1 MRYLP
6 WGLFTSEDRE
16 GPPMGAEDET
26 PSCVHS
32 TPHGAR
38 GHLSLVFRVA
48 FILSSSSLMS
58 QPQGC
63 LLSVPWG
70 QSFLGQTC
78 VA

>member
-1 MRYLP
+1 MRDLP
-6 WGLFTSEDRE
+6 GGLFTSEQRE
-16 GPPMGAEDET
+16 GPPVGAEDKT

-38 GHLSLVFRVA
+38 GHLSLWFSGWLL
-48 FILSSSSLMS
+48 FYHHHLLS